1 LNEAS
6 SKASKTTAFHCGK
19 KKRKRGALD
28 EKTRSFSSSRPRHL
42 TMHAKKYQN
51 TEESAR
57 ERRDTRGF
65 GCDADSRHALLID
78 AHQRARFLTMFLSEG
93 APTFWRMLAT
103 TRNGKNCCAFS
114 D

>member
-1 LNEAS
+1 
-6 SKASKTTAFHCGK
+6 
-19 KKRKRGALD
+19 
-28 EKTRSFSSSRPRHL
+28 
-42 TMHAKKYQN
+42 MHAKKYQN

-57 ERRDTRGF
+57 EPREERRGF
-65 GCDADSRHALLID
+65 GCDADSRHALVH
-78 AHQRARFLTMFLSEG
+78 AHQHARFLRMFLSEG